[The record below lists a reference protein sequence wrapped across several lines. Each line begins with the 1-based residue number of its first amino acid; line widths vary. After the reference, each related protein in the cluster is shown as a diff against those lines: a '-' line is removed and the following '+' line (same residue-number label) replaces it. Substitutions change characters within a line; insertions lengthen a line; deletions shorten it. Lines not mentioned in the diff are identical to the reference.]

1 MRLLSDFD
9 GVWTFPREE
18 GLAHGLALDAALE
31 GLLGEADR
39 AAVGEWVARA
49 RVAVRA
55 EPVRYG
61 WVSAG
66 RLSAFGDEDPFT
78 EHGAVLHYLHEQRA
92 HDALAARLAAAIE
105 ARGDSLDGFGG
116 KCHVAGVQQVEA
128 RRGPGITEAA
138 ADAGRSLLGGGV
150 EIVVV
155 SNSGT
160 EKLDRWFRAASV
172 PARVHPEHAPHELR
186 LRGSAR
192 KFVLAPGAGEGL
204 AVGGLRV
211 DVARPDYE
219 RVLRE
224 ERPDAIVG
232 DVFSLDL
239 ALPLALKRR
248 EPEWR
253 HVRLF
258 WLVHPYTPERM
269 KRELASLPAGEVE
282 PVEGG
287 LAGVAARLLGSS
299 PGGDPQAP
307 PGAGSRT

>member
-1 MRLLSDFD
+1 MKLLSDFD
-9 GVWTFPREE
+9 GVWTFPSEE
-18 GLAHGLALDAALE
+18 GRAHGEELDAALE
-31 GLLGEADR
+31 AL
-39 AAVGEWVARA
+39 VGEGERRQVRDWVVRA

-55 EPVRYG
+55 DPVRYG
-61 WVSAG
+61 WASSG
-66 RLSAFGDEDPFT
+66 RLSAFADEDPFT
-78 EHGAVLHYLHEQRA
+78 EHGALLHYLHEQRA
-92 HDALAARLAAAIE
+92 EDPLAARLAAAIE
-105 ARGDSLDGFGG
+105 VDGATLDAFGG
-116 KCHVAGVQQVEA
+116 RAHVAGVQRVEA
-128 RRGPGITEAA
+128 SRGPGITPSAA
-138 ADAGRSLLGGGV
+138 VAGRSLLGGGV

-160 EKLDRWFRAASV
+160 EKLARWFRHASV
-172 PARVHPEHAPHELR
+172 PARVHPEHAPGELR

-192 KFVLAPGAGEGL
+192 KFVLAPGVGEGL
-204 AVGGLRV
+204 AVGGMRV

-219 RVLRE
+219 LVLRE
-224 ERPDAIVG
+224 EMPDAVVG

-258 WLVHPYTPERM
+258 WLVHPYTSERM

-287 LAGVAARLLGSS
+287 LAGVAERLLG
-299 PGGDPQAP
+299 
-307 PGAGSRT
+307 